1 MAGEIGSRP
10 KVIFDSLEM
19 GMSAFSL
26 YGRYLSWAENGTEA
40 GPELQLEFANRTF
53 RSPSD
58 EYFQ

>member
-1 MAGEIGSRP
+1 
-10 KVIFDSLEM
+10 
-19 GMSAFSL
+19 MSAFSL